1 MTKHMRLF
9 IGIFPPKEVLDD
21 LRDALRRFEKHKRNL
36 KSAPI
41 DQMHITLKY
50 IGSNVSESSYGIIRK
65 DLLNNQK
72 FLDNPIEVNFQKL
85 QFGFRFD
92 QIPRILMAQVD
103 NTDSLLDSVDFYHER
118 IKELKLKDTIRLKGR
133 FSEDFHVT
141 LARLKDTVARS
152 VAKNIKEYTDNLKDV
167 KIKSFSVDEAYLVES
182 IIRPGKPVVYKK
194 LERLAVSKDLVN

>member
-1 MTKHMRLF
+1 MRLF

-36 KSAPI
+36 KSAPV

-50 IGSNVSESSYGIIRK
+50 IGSNVSEYSYDVIRK
-65 DLLNNQK
+65 NLMNNQK

-92 QIPRILMAQVD
+92 KVPRVLMAQID
-103 NTDSLLDSVDFYHER
+103 NSDSLLDAVNFYHSE
-118 IKELKLKDTIRLKGR
+118 IKELKLKDTIRQKGR
-133 FSEDFHVT
+133 FSDDFHVT
-141 LARLKDTVARS
+141 LARLKDTAAKS
-152 VAKNIKEYTDNLKDV
+152 TAKNIKDFTDKLNGIE
-167 KIKSFSVDEAYLVES
+167 IKPFKKNEAYLVES

-194 LERLAVSKDLVN
+194 LERLVVSKDLVE